1 MPSRKKTVADLADAD
16 LKGKKVLVRA
26 DLNVPLD
33 VSSFVTLSDIT
44 CVNLRDASEIAKR
57 RNLLD
62 LVLTHE
68 EHAHQ
73 QRRVRSKHNVSI
85 QFLSPGLNRYKL
97 ALTGQVDL
105 VDGWFIRIAN
115 K

>member
-33 VSSFVTLSDIT
+33 VSSFVTWVLPDIT
-44 CVNLRDASEIAKR
+44 CVDLRDASEIAKR

-62 LVLTHE
+62 LLLRHE
-68 EHAHQ
+68 EHGHQ
-73 QRRVRSKHNVSI
+73 HSQVRSKHTVSI
-85 QFLSPGLNRYKL
+85 
-97 ALTGQVDL
+97 
-105 VDGWFIRIAN
+105 
-115 K
+115 